1 VFNNVFRRRGRFYQH
16 IGQRERERLLKDYIR
31 ARDNYWQAVAKHEEI
46 AKTSSGWVFLATEDR
61 NNDRRNR

>member
-31 ARDNYWQAVAKHEEI
+31 ARDNYWQAVAKARGDCEDLVRLGV
-46 AKTSSGWVFLATEDR
+46 SGDGRSEQ
-61 NNDRRNR
+61 